1 MMTDFENILHRNSRI
16 EKTSIMIEEL
26 RNNRVSNLFKIQE
39 KESLELEDDN
49 L

>member
-16 EKTSIMIEEL
+16 EKTSIMIGEL